1 MSRFVSVAALMVVMC
16 APPVH
21 AQSLQE
27 RAQSIIDG
35 MGSTS
40 STFNSGTMVDTVTPF
55 ETASPDEVDL
65 NPADF
70 DTQEVLIQQS
80 DTMTGRAFSSQV
92 DSFSYRPDIDL
103 GDDPLALADD
113 AVEQSEAVAGGLFSS
128 GGGECSASFEGGDF
142 SGQQFCRRILSRDT
156 RQCYDTRQ
164 ITVDRRDDWS
174 CGVEGAEYGKKCT
187 KTVNYQC
194 TGVTGGACRK
204 QLITFPSRAV
214 SWSTD
219 GTLANVTIPE
229 NDTSA
234 CQVKTTTIRIRRN
247 DKVQLT
253 TALLNNLSFNGAG
266 MILIDGKSV
275 VTISNSGEVFENAV
289 VLGEEV
295 PLYGMKIIN
304 GFVFGDSRLPPVD
317 IFFFDRLLGVCAS
330 GRKTKTVNINLLDY
344 LPNRPLARAV
354 VNNNVMQRPGGS
366 QSDDLIIRIVRANRF
381 EGNTPV
387 RFKFNGAC
395 CSLLSVTD
403 GGSC

>member
-1 MSRFVSVAALMVVMC
+1 MSRFISVAVLIGAMC
-16 APPVH
+16 ASPVH

-35 MGSTS
+35 MGAAS

-128 GGGECSASFEGGDF
+128 AGGECSASFEGGEF

-156 RQCYDTRQ
+156 RQCYDTRA

-174 CGVEGAEYGKKCT
+174 CGIEEAEYGKKCT

-204 QLITFPSRAV
+204 QLITFPSRTV

-219 GTLANVTIPE
+219 GTLANVTIPDS
-229 NDTSA
+229 DTSA
-234 CQVKTTTIRIRRN
+234 CQVKTSTIRIRRN
-247 DKVQLT
+247 DKVQLSEFR
-253 TALLNNLSFNGAG
+253 LNRLVYNGT
-266 MILIDGKSV
+266 MMVLIDGKAV
-275 VTISNSGEVFENAV
+275 VTFGPGGQVVPFQTFNGQTYPHTGLRVVSGTVWAQGGLSILANGQY
-289 VLGEEV
+289 LGACS
-295 PLYGMKIIN
+295 
-304 GFVFGDSRLPPVD
+304 DTR
-317 IFFFDRLLGVCAS
+317 R
-330 GRKTKTVNINLLDY
+330 TKNLNINLSSY
-344 LPNRPLARAV
+344 LPDRPLARAV
-354 VNNNVMQRPGGS
+354 VNNNVLQRPGGS
-366 QSDDLIIRIVRANRF
+366 PSDDLIIQIMRVNRL
-381 EGNTPV
+381 ESDPTV

-395 CSLLSVTD
+395 CSSLSVTD